1 MAVQWHCLVNE
12 EVMKNAG
19 NYKVKEL
26 FNPSIARQ
34 GKREIVKKD
43 WIHINYESNELILIK
58 MQGT

>member
-1 MAVQWHCLVNE
+1 
-12 EVMKNAG
+12 MKNAG
-19 NYKVKEL
+19 NYKVKEH

-58 MQGT
+58 MQGTQ